1 VLLLPFTHHD
11 VSSPYRA
18 AGPIFV
24 RRGVKTATP
33 AGCSRG
39 VRNACPR
46 LREPRTGL
54 PLCWSGA
61 ELIERLLQMS
71 SRRRGIGQLVE
82 AEQPDAERSEVRRL
96 VVAW

>member
-1 VLLLPFTHHD
+1 
-11 VSSPYRA
+11 
-18 AGPIFV
+18 
-24 RRGVKTATP
+24 
-33 AGCSRG
+33 
-39 VRNACPR
+39 
-46 LREPRTGL
+46 L